1 MQKYGVEVRRNDH
14 GQAPSGVGAGRSWY
28 GGRASGAAKKE
39 CLFLTNKAN
48 MLLKTK
54 DWKNEQ
60 SQTKPIES
68 NKLLKTK
75 DKQREMVTN
84 KAIMLLKTKDWGN

>member
-1 MQKYGVEVRRNDH
+1 
-14 GQAPSGVGAGRSWY
+14 
-28 GGRASGAAKKE
+28 
-39 CLFLTNKAN
+39 

-75 DKQREMVTN
+75 DKQRKMVTN